1 MTKFECNVNQ
11 LNKRWEACTPLE
23 RIDLFPVCMLLPSKD
38 IVGYISSIPI
48 YFDCHVILQQNEEYH
63 LLQFLFGKNVHASD
77 YDPVVETF
85 FIDFNI
91 IRIMSEV
98 MVDYVSVSLFC
109 CCWFFCLFFH
119 FRIIRTYFIAAVYV
133 YEGKKMR
140 SLSLILKIVSACN

>member
-1 MTKFECNVNQ
+1 M
-11 LNKRWEACTPLE
+11 
-23 RIDLFPVCMLLPSKD
+23 
-38 IVGYISSIPI
+38 
-48 YFDCHVILQQNEEYH
+48 YH
-63 LLQFLFGKNVHASD
+63 HLQFLFGKNAHASE

-109 CCWFFCLFFH
+109 CCILLSFFH
-119 FRIIRTYFIAAVYV
+119 FRIVRPKILIYFIAAVYV